1 MGRKQTLTRE
11 HYALLEAMI
20 AELEVTGRFRE
31 ELRYTQ
37 HGTTSVYEHSVKV
50 AYASVRL
57 AERLRLRVNDRALI
71 RGALLHDYFLYDW
84 HEKGGHHG
92 LHGFTHGMQA
102 MHNAVRD
109 YRIDPLEKNIIARHM
124 FPLTPIPPKYKE
136 AWLVCL
142 ADKYCAAAETLWGL
156 GSRTKRWVMGGS
168 L

>member
-1 MGRKQTLTRE
+1 MVK
-11 HYALLEAMI
+11 MS
-20 AELEVTGRFRE
+20 AEVKEILRCGADVVKSAGMQE
-31 ELRYTQ
+31 EKSYMQ
-37 HGTTSVYEHSVKV
+37 HGAVSVFHHSLAV
-50 AYASVRL
+50 ACLSIFL
-57 AERLRLRVNDRALI
+57 ARRLRLHVDEQALI

-102 MHNAVRD
+102 MRNAARD
-109 YRIDPLEKNIIARHM
+109 YRIGPLEKNIIARHM

-142 ADKYCAAAETLWGL
+142 ADKYCAAVETISGL